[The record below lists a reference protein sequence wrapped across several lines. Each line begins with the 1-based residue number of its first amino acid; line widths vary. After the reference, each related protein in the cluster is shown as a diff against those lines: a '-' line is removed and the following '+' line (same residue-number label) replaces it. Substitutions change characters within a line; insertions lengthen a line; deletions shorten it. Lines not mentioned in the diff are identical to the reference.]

1 MFCIYL
7 KFLKPLFPLAYCI
20 LSRHQ
25 QVSRAESERLSESV
39 IGCDRESSTADQR
52 RLSFPAEDEII
63 GGFLGPGDS
72 LEDLEFLKKS
82 EKELTHFSE
91 EGIADMDIPD
101 HLLEELDF
109 LDNITSCDKVE
120 NYLML
125 SEYEQN
131 LIKEI
136 EGPEGVS
143 GISLKIKMEQLD
155 HFTYLFESTFN

>member
-1 MFCIYL
+1 M
-7 KFLKPLFPLAYCI
+7 
-20 LSRHQ
+20 
-25 QVSRAESERLSESV
+25 
-39 IGCDRESSTADQR
+39 IGCDRESSTGER

-143 GISLKIKMEQLD
+143 VVPTKKRVEPAVVRDVQLMPQVRGKWARKWSLVRQGSSMQGEHLSI
-155 HFTYLFESTFN
+155 